1 MMRKA
6 RAARRLRA
14 ISAAALLSLLD
25 VSGGAAQDVA
35 ALRTAPERTGYVET
49 TRYADVVAFME
60 RAAAASPLIHLDT
73 MGYTVAGRPMPLA
86 VVGRGVVADP
96 ASVRA
101 SGKTVVL
108 VQGNIHAG
116 EVEGKEVALM
126 LLRELAAGRHGAW
139 LDSLVVLV
147 APIYNADGNEQV
159 SLYNRP
165 LQHGPIGGM
174 GQRANA
180 QGYDLNRD
188 HMKLDAPEAISLVR
202 LWTEYDPHLGLDL
215 HTTNGT
221 RHGYHLT
228 YSPPLHPNTDS
239 SIVRLLRDELLP
251 TAARNIDRATGW
263 DMYYYGDVY
272 GEGEQR
278 GWYTFDHR
286 PRFNTNYIGL
296 RNRFAI
302 LSEAFS
308 YATFE
313 ERIRATQ
320 LFVYEVLDYAH
331 RNAGRLRAIT
341 TAADARAVVGQALA
355 LQAEPERSAEPVEF
369 LLGEVVEER
378 NPLSGAVMLRR
389 TGVQRP
395 ERLYEYGTFQ
405 PTLVETAPRAYFV
418 PVALRTVVAKLEQHG
433 VQLRPLARDTTVAA
447 QRFAIDTTFVAEREY
462 QRHRERTIE
471 GRWQDEQVTLPAGQF
486 VVVDLRQPL
495 ARLAFYLLEPRSDDG
510 LAAWNALERELE
522 GARTYP
528 ILRAL
533 R

>member
-1 MMRKA
+1 M
-6 RAARRLRA
+6 ARRSRA
-14 ISAAALLSLLD
+14 TRRRAVLTTAALLS
-25 VSGGAAQDVA
+25 VASGGAAQNGGEP
-35 ALRTAPERTGYVET
+35 RTAPERTGYVET
-49 TRYADVVAFME
+49 TRYADVVTFME
-60 RAAAASPLIHLDT
+60 QVAAASPLIQLDT
-73 MGYTVAGRPMPLA
+73 MGYTVSGRPMPLA
-86 VVGRGVVADP
+86 VVGRGVPADP
-96 ASVRA
+96 AAVRA
-101 SGKTVVL
+101 SGRTVVL

-126 LLRELAAGRHGAW
+126 LLREITAGQHGAW
-139 LDSLVVLV
+139 LDSLVLLV
-147 APIYNADGNEQV
+147 APIYNADGNELV

-188 HMKLDAPEAISLVR
+188 HMKLDAPEAISLAR
-202 LWTEYDPHLGLDL
+202 LWSEYDPHLGLDL

-239 SIVRLLRDELLP
+239 AIVRLLRDDLLP
-251 TAARNIDRATGW
+251 TATRNIDRATGW
-263 DMYYYGDVY
+263 DLYYYGDVY

-296 RNRFAI
+296 RNRFAV

-313 ERIRATQ
+313 DRIRVTQ
-320 LFVYEVLDYAH
+320 RFVYEVLGYAH

-341 TAADARAVVGQALA
+341 AAADARDIVGQSFALR
-355 LQAEPERSAEPVEF
+355 AEPERSAAPVSI

-389 TGVQRP
+389 TDVQRAEP
-395 ERLYEYGTFQ
+395 LYEYGTFR
-405 PTLVETAPRAYFV
+405 PTALETVPRSYFV
-418 PVALRTVVAKLEQHG
+418 PVALRAVVAKLEQHG
-433 VQLRPLARDTTVAA
+433 VQLRLLARDTTVAA
-447 QRFAIDTTFVAEREY
+447 QRFAIDTTYVAEREY

-471 GRWQDEQVTLPAGQF
+471 GRWQAERVTLEADRY

-495 ARLAFYLLEPRSDDG
+495 ARLIFYLLEPRSDDG

-522 GARTYP
+522 GARTFP